1 MFCHRL
7 TISVSFHIIIII
19 SAQWKKG
26 FKQQLYF
33 YYKLQH
39 ARLRKWAL
47 FRNEEGRYKNLP
59 TLHFYICQK
68 ETLNNFSKNFLDI
81 FFCFTYFLQYSS
93 IFNNNVALNNF
104 FSSLLD
110 LKQNYSSFSDANYLQ
125 IF

>member
-1 MFCHRL
+1 MQDSENGHCL
-7 TISVSFHIIIII
+7 EMKKVGTKIYPPYISTFV
-19 SAQWKKG
+19 
-26 FKQQLYF
+26 
-33 YYKLQH
+33 
-39 ARLRKWAL
+39 
-47 FRNEEGRYKNLP
+47 KNLP

-81 FFCFTYFLQYSS
+81 FLCLTYFLQYSS

-125 IF
+125 FF